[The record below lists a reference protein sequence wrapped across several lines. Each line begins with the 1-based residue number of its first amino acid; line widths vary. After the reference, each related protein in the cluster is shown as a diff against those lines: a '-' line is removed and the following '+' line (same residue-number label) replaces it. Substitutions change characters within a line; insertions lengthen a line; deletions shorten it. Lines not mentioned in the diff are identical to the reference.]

1 MFIVARLE
9 IDVNLSKRTPSSI
22 LQKTGALSYYSG
34 VSISRKGTGS
44 TFSRYSEELIMPSKG
59 SEGFLKYSEGFLKYL
74 FEVF

>member
-22 LQKTGALSYYSG
+22 LQKTGGTFILFRG
-34 VSISRKGTGS
+34 FNFKEGDRKC
-44 TFSRYSEELIMPSKG
+44 
-59 SEGFLKYSEGFLKYL
+59 L